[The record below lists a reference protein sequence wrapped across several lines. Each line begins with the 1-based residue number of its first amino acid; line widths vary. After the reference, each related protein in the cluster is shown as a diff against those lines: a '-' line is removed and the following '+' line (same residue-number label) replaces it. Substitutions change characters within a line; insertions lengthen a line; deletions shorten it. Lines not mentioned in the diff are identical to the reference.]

1 MSQKEEMSLFEKNQ
15 PNTIFAENLGPML
28 KKISFEAH
36 IGPCNS
42 ISPLPSSML
51 RPLMME
57 IVIVFVDLPRTT
69 EN

>member
-1 MSQKEEMSLFEKNQ
+1 MSLFEKNQ

-42 ISPLPSSML
+42 ISPP
-51 RPLMME
+51 PLFNVE
-57 IVIVFVDLPRTT
+57 VTNDGNRDCIR
-69 EN
+69 